1 MKSYVAVFFILG
13 FVVADM
19 VSASRYS
26 SPYKKSHYSSSHKK
40 KTRISSPYNKERYSY
55 DVPKTCAASFTQ
67 TNGEVV
73 ACVQGAMTGPSK
85 HDRAYY
91 NKFQKGLDRD
101 STPEYKGDCG
111 ALRILPL
118 GGKCKEH
125 EIRYVIAPSH

>member
-1 MKSYVAVFFILG
+1 MKFYVAAIFILG
-13 FVVADM
+13 VFADM

-26 SPYKKSHYSSSHKK
+26 SPHK
-40 KTRISSPYNKERYSY
+40 KTRISSPYKKRYSY

-73 ACVQGAMTGPSK
+73 ACVQGALTGPSK
-85 HDRAYY
+85 SNRAFY
-91 NKFQKGLDRD
+91 NTFQKGLDRD

-111 ALRILPL
+111 ALRILPR